1 MSRVSSCDGAQR
13 RRRRRS
19 ASDLAWWGAWIVWAL
34 LLLAACQP
42 PGYVAENELPA
53 EPTPV
58 ELAEPTLAESAE
70 PRDVAPDFA
79 LPTLDGATVRL
90 SDLRGRW
97 VLVNFWAT
105 WCAPCR
111 DEMPYL
117 DRLAT
122 DHADRLT
129 VLAVNLRESEATVR
143 AFATELDLRLPILMQ
158 PDDATLLAY
167 YVRGLPISVLIDPEG
182 IVARRII
189 GPAPPGVVEKAVK
202 G

>member
-1 MSRVSSCDGAQR
+1 MNRAGLDVSTKRQQCRGRV
-13 RRRRRS
+13 RS
-19 ASDLAWWGAWIVWAL
+19 IVSGGFRIVCTLWAV
-34 LLLAACQP
+34 LLLAGCQP
-42 PGYVAENELPA
+42 LGYSADNDLPA
-53 EPTPV
+53 EPTPIDI
-58 ELAEPTLAESAE
+58 AEPLDAAH
-70 PRDVAPDFA
+70 DFL
-79 LPTLDGATVRL
+79 LPTLDGATLRL

-129 VLAVNLRESEATVR
+129 VLAVNMRESEATVR
-143 AFATELDLRLPILMQ
+143 AFVEELDLHLPILLA

-167 YVRGLPISVLIDPEG
+167 YVRGLPISVLIDPDG
-182 IVARRII
+182 MLVRRIV
-189 GPAPPGVVEKAVK
+189 GPVLPGVVEAEI
-202 G
+202 GD